1 MKRYIS
7 SLLVFVMLFSL
18 FSPIIEATENGIP
31 EDIYNEESYIQTS
44 ENVVATIPEDS
55 DSLRSDLGIES
66 LIADIK
72 SFNTFSLKKS
82 RTNTVEIDVSSL
94 DSSNLD
100 VLHFI
105 ENVDAITEDMG
116 IVDIS
121 DYSDDSKSVLAS
133 AINAYQEKYNSDKEC
148 VVVEIFEDL
157 PVENGNITFDVESFS
172 IFAIGDF
179 DINIYEFYV
188 EGALHNIQVLIGNDD
203 GEDILV
209 SPETPYK
216 DDNEFLGWQVEG
228 ETDYIEFGTISVN
241 PSKDTIK
248 VNAVFDEVSYVYFY
262 YEAKENADILETL
275 SGKAGDIIYTE
286 HIDYPLS
293 LDKHIV
299 SWHTDIE
306 CTSPDVTEVT
316 LTDEDIILYPKVE
329 KGYWVTFYAEGGSYI
344 DPMFYAKNET
354 IIQPADPVRE
364 GYSFIGWFDE
374 NGNKF
379 EFNNQIVT
387 ESLRLTAK
395 YQAQMV
401 NYTVQIVMQDADI
414 PDQYNS
420 ILGGMFTKQ
429 GLCGD
434 TVKST
439 DIPISELDTII
450 SGLSSTSYFKSKLKY
465 FYYSDSK
472 NSTEEI
478 ELESDGSSVLYIY
491 YDRYEVE
498 INYYLSYSDETPWLT
513 QKGLYDELTPTEHW
527 PTPSESEYSNFGD
540 WESSSNIYPSWTGR
554 FRFEFIWD
562 DVEEKYY
569 FNVYATKG
577 SETKHIL
584 YSWVQGINPDGTVP
598 NVGIHID
605 NLPAQP
611 LLGQYHPNTSGNDS
625 SVYEDNWGDIEF
637 ETDDV
642 TNNGT
647 WVLYATQ
654 EIPSNI
660 SSEYA
665 TLSYSGEW
673 YEGFKVV
680 AVGFDLFHK
689 NSGETTDYR
698 VDDFSHRTWE
708 SYIAYLTKSGTK
720 WVEAGKPSDS
730 AYITKSSKP
739 FYYLESDE
747 WYAITS
753 PVKLAKLFGNTHM
766 RFLRNHYNLQFFN
779 GENKVASFD
788 EVYFETPLGLDKFK
802 NVQKSLTPPIGY
814 IFDGWFTSPTLTE
827 DTRFNLD
834 TNTMP
839 ATDLILYA
847 KFKSIKIEV
856 DVHVTIDGVDE
867 IIEGFNGFTVKYG
880 NIVNKDEVDA
890 LKASVDIPTG
900 AIWYGWYEKVN
911 VGGGKEL
918 LVPFNFDKQLVEDI
932 VLYPFYSYMTPV
944 NVTYDLNGGSGTAPV
959 DNFNY
964 ALGRGAVVLDNKNVV
979 APDGK
984 VFICWNTEADGSG
997 KSYYPADIAL
1007 INNDSMSL
1015 YAIYE
1020 NDIGTEKVDLTYV
1033 NTVTNEEKTFEY
1045 DKTEEVMLKTNFIF
1059 DISTSLKY
1067 IFKGWNTKA
1076 DGSGT
1081 SYQPNDRVY
1090 LTEKGNKLY
1099 TVFEEDPRYDRT
1111 LMYVNT
1117 LNNEEVS
1124 EYYTKT
1130 TLVSLKGENVFKNPV
1145 HEKYIFKKWN
1155 TKPDGSGKDYSAGT
1169 LIEMGLFD
1177 VVAKFYAIWDVDPD
1191 YKLVIN
1197 YINPSDNEEVQ
1208 LEYPGENSTTIKDET
1223 VFSNDNSKYVFTG
1236 WNTKSDGSGT
1246 SYNAGETLEYLGE
1259 IDLYAMWEIDP
1270 NYELNIS
1277 YINPITSETKES
1289 TYLGVDSFTVA
1300 DKTIF
1305 SNPTPDK
1312 YVFKEWNTKADGS
1325 GTKFNP
1331 NATIKDSDMV
1341 NNEIVLY
1348 AIWDEKIFITYV
1360 NPITL
1365 EEKTV
1370 EYLPSDTITVSDAS
1384 IFDTATDSKYKFINW
1399 STAVDNTGVDYNVG
1413 DTLSSNITLYAV
1425 WKEEINIVYIN
1436 TLNSEEI
1443 IDKYYVGDT
1452 IKVKDKTVFVNPIDS
1467 KYYFKQWN
1475 TAADGSG
1482 TVYYENNNLSD
1493 SITLYALWEE
1503 ERIITYINPLNAEE
1517 KEFKYT
1523 PFEMRVV
1530 KDETVF
1536 NNSVD
1541 PKYYFNGW
1549 NTKADGTGTPYNYL
1563 DIITI
1568 KENVT
1573 LYAIWGEKVC
1583 ITYKNPLNGEEK
1595 VDRYMPSDSIS
1606 VKEPSIFDIAVD
1618 SKYEFKEWNTELDG
1632 SGTSYKVNDTL
1643 TDNTV
1648 LYAVWDE
1655 PFYINYVN
1663 TFDSDT
1669 VTEKHYKDILN
1680 SVPVKGDVFS
1690 SVDYELVGWN
1700 TEADG
1705 SGTNYAIGT
1714 PLTSTITLYTVWN
1727 PKIVVTYINTL
1738 TSEEVVEKYLSSDTI
1753 TVKDTNVFVN
1763 PVDSKY
1769 EFKGWNTAADNSGS
1783 AYNIS
1788 DSLTGN
1794 ITLYAIYKEKVIPS
1808 RPSNP
1813 TPTNYTYTI
1822 YYKDE
1827 NGNDIS
1833 EKFVGKG
1840 KLNELIIAECKDI
1853 EGFVCTDVKQ
1863 TITITKN
1870 SKDNIIVFEYVKEYK
1885 VPNHKYL
1892 DYSLNHK
1899 LYIVGYE
1906 DGTVRPE
1913 NNITRAESATIFY
1926 RLLKDDIQKQF
1937 RTNSNKFTDVNEN
1950 AWFNTSVSTLTNM
1963 GIIGGYSDNTFRPN
1977 QYITRAE
1984 FITLMVGFFDTDT
1997 KVGNNQ
2003 FSDVFESDWY
2013 YKSVIV
2019 GVDKGF
2025 IAGYPDGTFK
2035 PNQYITRAEACK
2047 IVNKVLDRRPTKS
2060 GLYDNLID
2068 WPDLNDNAWY
2078 YLDVM
2083 EATHGHVADYN
2094 HFKNNLENWNKQ

>member
-18 FSPIIEATENGIP
+18 FSPIIEATENGIL

-188 EGALHNIQVLIGNDD
+188 DGALHNIQVLIGNDD

-228 ETDYIEFGTISVN
+228 ETDYIEFGSISVN

-275 SGKAGDIIYTE
+275 SGKNGDTIYTDKV
-286 HIDYPLS
+286 DYPIN
-293 LDKHIV
+293 LDKHVI
-299 SWHTDIE
+299 SWHTDIN
-306 CTSPDVTEVT
+306 CTSEEITSVKIESQN
-316 LTDEDIILYPKVE
+316 IILYPKV
-329 KGYWVTFYAEGGSYI
+329 KTGYWVTFYTEGGSYI
-344 DPMFYAKNET
+344 DSMFYATDDSILAPENPTKT
-354 IIQPADPVRE
+354 GSKFA
-364 GYSFIGWFDE
+364 GWMDE
-374 NGNKF
+374 NGNEF
-379 EFNNQIVT
+379 VFNNQILNKST
-387 ESLRLTAK
+387 ILTAK
-395 YQAQMV
+395 WEPQIV
-401 NYTVQIVMQDADI
+401 NYTVQLVAQSTTNTE
-414 PDQYNS
+414 QYNPVAS
-420 ILGGMFTKQ
+420 GLFTKEALVGTTITGNTITQ
-429 GLCGD
+429 DEIDLCIENLA
-434 TVKST
+434 SNA
-439 DIPISELDTII
+439 ELKEF
-450 SGLSSTSYFKSKLKY
+450 LECFKLNTTKT
-465 FYYSDSK
+465 
-472 NSTEEI
+472 NN
-478 ELESDGSSVLYIY
+478 ESIVVQADGSSVIYVY
-491 YDRYEVE
+491 YDRYPFVFNFY
-498 INYYLSYSDETPWLT
+498 IDDETIHTTYTKLFNAEITMEEWPILTEEEYSGFSSWL
-513 QKGLYDELTPTEHW
+513 LYDDRNTVIARLDA
-527 PTPSESEYSNFGD
+527 YSLDNVVFDG
-540 WESSSNIYPSWTGR
+540 
-554 FRFEFIWD
+554 
-562 DVEEKYY
+562 EKYILNLVAYGSQTTNWKAYYY
-569 FNVYATKG
+569 FQ
-577 SETKHIL
+577 S
-584 YSWVQGINPDGTVP
+584 INPDGTVP
-598 NVGIHID
+598 DVGYTLEEHVQYIESVDLLNPD
-605 NLPAQP
+605 NP
-611 LLGQYHPNTSGNDS
+611 LNAGNEAIKNNWTTAEVDSELGVTS
-625 SVYEDNWGDIEF
+625 
-637 ETDDV
+637 DV
-642 TNNGT
+642 TVNGN
-647 WVLYATQ
+647 WILEDIFEYG
-654 EIPSNI
+654 
-660 SSEYA
+660 SSYPA
-665 TLSYSGEW
+665 VTYSADAYSGFTPIAFMGDYYENIDGTNSVHKGPYIRVPEW
-673 YEGFKVV
+673 DYYGSSTKLLRFRGYVDGKYTSKYYDGSNPLE
-680 AVGFDLFHK
+680 
-689 NSGETTDYR
+689 SGK
-698 VDDFSHRTWE
+698 W
-708 SYIAYLTKSGTK
+708 YLT
-720 WVEAGKPSDS
+720 SD
-730 AYITKSSKP
+730 AVQITFKGHLYIR
-739 FYYLESDE
+739 Y
-747 WYAITS
+747 
-753 PVKLAKLFGNTHM
+753 
-766 RFLRNHYNLQFFN
+766 LRNHYDLVF
-779 GENKVASFD
+779 KVGNEIIDEF
-788 EVYFETPLGLDKFK
+788 EVYYETDLGLDKFK
-802 NVQKSLTPPIGY
+802 IPETKLNAPLGY
-814 IFDGWFTSPTLTE
+814 KFGGWFTSETYSE
-827 DTRFNLD
+827 DTRFELD
-834 TNTMP
+834 NHTMP
-839 ATDLILYA
+839 ANDLVLYA
-847 KFKSIKIEV
+847 KWVPTNVEL
-856 DVHVTIDGVDE
+856 DVHITIDGVDA

-880 NIVNKDEVDA
+880 DTVSREQVNL
-890 LKASVDIPTG
+890 LKPNVQMPED
-900 AIWYGWYEKVN
+900 AIWYGWYEKVD
-911 VGGGKEL
+911 VGGTEPL
-918 LVPFNFDKQLVEDI
+918 MVPFNFDKQLVEDI

-944 NVTYDLNGGSGTAPV
+944 NVTYDLNGGTGTAPV

-964 ALGRGAVVLDNKNVV
+964 ALGRGAVVLDNKNVIP
-979 APDGK
+979 PDGK
-984 VFICWNTEADGSG
+984 VFVYWNTESDGSG

-1045 DKTEEVMLKTNFIF
+1045 DKTEKVMLKTNFVF
-1059 DISTSLKY
+1059 DIATSLKY
-1067 IFKGWNTKA
+1067 IFKGWNTKS

-1081 SYQPNDRVY
+1081 SYQPNDWVY

-1197 YINPSDNEEVQ
+1197 YINPNDNEEVQ
-1208 LEYPGENSTTIKDET
+1208 LEYPGENSATIKDET
-1223 VFSNDNSKYVFTG
+1223 VFSNDNSKYVFKG
-1236 WNTKSDGSGT
+1236 CNTNKNGMGA

-1277 YINPITSETKES
+1277 YVNPITSETKDS

-1436 TLNSEEI
+1436 TLNSEEV

-1475 TAADGSG
+1475 TEADGSG
-1482 TVYYENNNLSD
+1482 TVYYENDNLSG

-1583 ITYKNPLNGEEK
+1583 IIYKNPLNGEEK
-1595 VDRYMPSDSIS
+1595 VDKYMPSDSIS

-1643 TDNTV
+1643 TENTV
-1648 LYAVWDE
+1648 LYAVWDV
-1655 PFYINYVN
+1655 PFYITYVN

-1669 VTEKHYKDILN
+1669 VTEKHYSDILN

-1700 TEADG
+1700 TESDG
-1705 SGTNYAIGT
+1705 SGTNYAIGA
-1714 PLTSTITLYTVWN
+1714 PLTSTITLYTVWS

-1885 VPNHKYL
+1885 IPNHKYL

-2047 IVNKVLDRRPTKS
+2047 IVNKVLDRRPTKP

-2083 EATHGHVADYN
+2083 EATHGHIADYN